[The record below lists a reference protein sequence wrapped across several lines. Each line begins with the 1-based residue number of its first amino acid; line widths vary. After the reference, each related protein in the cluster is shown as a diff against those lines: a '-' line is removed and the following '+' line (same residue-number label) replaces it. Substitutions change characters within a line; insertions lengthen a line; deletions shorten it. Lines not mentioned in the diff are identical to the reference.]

1 MVVSEGS
8 DSVRGGHARPF
19 MRFLAAHVMV
29 ASMAGVQVTA
39 DHARVYAAIED
50 PDRQGREDSQAIAL
64 VFVVA
69 RDNPAPDAY
78 WRRRFAEQRKTFGSP
93 RVCRSIVT
101 QSAVMRGVL
110 TAMRWI
116 APEPANMT
124 CVTHAT
130 FEECAL
136 WVEQNQGTSRKALRT
151 LLDDAESGGRR
162 LSEKLRALK

>member
-1 MVVSEGS
+1 VASEERATRCGEAMLAL
-8 DSVRGGHARPF
+8 SVD
-19 MRFLAAHVMV
+19 LAAHVMV
-29 ASMAGVQVTA
+29 ASMTGVQVAA

-50 PDRQGREDSQAIAL
+50 LDRKGREDDHSIAM

-93 RVCRSIVT
+93 RVLLSIVT

-116 APEPANMT
+116 APEPPTMT

-130 FEECAL
+130 FEKCAE
-136 WVEQNQGTSRKALRT
+136 WVEQNQGTPRTALRA
-151 LLDDAESGGRR
+151 LLDDAESGARR
-162 LSEKLRALK
+162 PSEKRRAWK

>member
-1 MVVSEGS
+1 MLALSL
-8 DSVRGGHARPF
+8 D
-19 MRFLAAHVMV
+19 LAAHVMV

-50 PDRQGREDSQAIAL
+50 LDRQGREDGHSIAL

-69 RDNPAPDAY
+69 RDNPAQDAY

-93 RVCRSIVT
+93 HVFLSIVT
-101 QSAVMRGVL
+101 HSAVMRGVL

-116 APEPANMT
+116 APEPPNMT
-124 CVTHAT
+124 CVTHGT

-136 WVEQNQGTSRKALRT
+136 WVEQNQGTSPKALRA
-151 LLDDAESGGRR
+151 LLDDAESGARKS
-162 LSEKLRALK
+162 SEKLRISK